1 MNAVEQLEELRTLKP
16 GWDGDDSLPPKP
28 ELIDA
33 AKAVFMKIGKEP
45 TRILPKYDGGITIK
59 WASNAG
65 YTVLR
70 IDSPD
75 VATLSYFTS
84 AAAPAIHSAAL
95 KLPLES
101 TIRIL

>member
-1 MNAVEQLEELRTLKP
+1 MNAIEQLEELRTLES
-16 GWDGDDSLPPKP
+16 GWDGDGALPPKP

-33 AKAVFMKIGKEP
+33 ATAVVVRIGKEP
-45 TRILPKYDGGITIK
+45 IRIVPKYDGNITIE
-59 WASNAG
+59 WASDAG

-70 IDSPD
+70 IDNPD

-84 AAAPAIHSAAL
+84 AASPAIYSADF